1 MAEWLNSAFSGLD
14 RAVMLWGDGLKDGV
28 LKGLLN
34 FISLLCAYLGKGGI
48 FFILAAVVLLLFRK
62 TRKAGLASLLAIGV
76 GALLVNIIL
85 KPLVARPR
93 PYLSSDEFFAV
104 WQRAG
109 AHTEKEFSFP
119 SGHTNVAAASV
130 TALFLCLNKKWSW
143 GLLLVIPLMGFSRI
157 YLAVHYFTDVLG
169 GAVAGAISGIIGYYL
184 MKLIFKAVDKNP
196 ENKFSKFFID
206 SDITE
211 LFKKTDKGA

>member
-1 MAEWLNSAFSGLD
+1 MAEGLNSAFSGLD

-157 YLAVHYFTDVLG
+157 YLAVHYFTDVITGSLLG
-169 GAVAGAISGIIGYYL
+169 ILYATAAYFIVNAAA
-184 MKLIFKAVDKNP
+184 K
-196 ENKFSKFFID
+196 KFPRAFGLSAE
-206 SDITE
+206 T
-211 LFKKTDKGA
+211 